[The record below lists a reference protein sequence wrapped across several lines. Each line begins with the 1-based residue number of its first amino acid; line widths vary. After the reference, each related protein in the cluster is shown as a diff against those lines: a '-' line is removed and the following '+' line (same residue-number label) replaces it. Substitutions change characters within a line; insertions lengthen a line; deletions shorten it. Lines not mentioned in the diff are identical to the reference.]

1 MTKFV
6 SLSDRIAKH
15 TMNPKND
22 NSEAT
27 NEKRSWEPWT
37 RQENKIFFESLLKH
51 GRSWSNIAKDIG
63 TKRQE
68 QVEILS
74 VTENALHFQNLRVL
88 LH

>member
-1 MTKFV
+1 MD
-6 SLSDRIAKH
+6 S
-15 TMNPKND
+15 KND

-27 NEKRSWEPWT
+27 NERRSWEPWT
-37 RQENKIFFESLLKH
+37 PQEIQIFFESLLKH

-68 QVEILS
+68 QVEIFP
-74 VTENALHFQNLRVL
+74 VTENASYFQNLRVL